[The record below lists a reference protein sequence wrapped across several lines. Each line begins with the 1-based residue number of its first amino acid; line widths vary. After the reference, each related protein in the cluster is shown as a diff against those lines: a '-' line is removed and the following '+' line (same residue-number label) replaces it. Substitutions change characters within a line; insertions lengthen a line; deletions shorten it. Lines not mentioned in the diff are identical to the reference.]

1 MNIHTSMQGAYT
13 VIIGMMCRQRHS
25 WVKNKQTNKRAPGS
39 ITMSKVIAHM
49 LFSIKYAFDMF
60 AKLEC
65 A

>member
-1 MNIHTSMQGAYT
+1 VQTETFVSKKT
-13 VIIGMMCRQRHS
+13 
-25 WVKNKQTNKRAPGS
+25 NKTNKRAPGS
-39 ITMSKVIAHM
+39 ITMSKVIAHT